1 MIWFEDSQ
9 IVKRT
14 NYVTYKLLNF
24 MSDVGGLL
32 GLFLGFSL
40 LSLFE
45 LMLTICSY
53 MKKRI
58 DQWIEK
64 LNQKVE
70 ASESAVSLTEVI
82 SINELERPGNEA
94 IRNEQD
100 EEIFVIQEF
109 SKIPIVIHDLEDY

>member
-58 DQWIEK
+58 D
-64 LNQKVE
+64 
-70 ASESAVSLTEVI
+70 TEVI

-100 EEIFVIQEF
+100 EQIFVIQEF